1 MMKTEGMSEMIIRS
15 IDAVIR
21 MLDADY
27 IENGKIEEKIQGV
40 CIDSRKVVV
49 GNLYIPI
56 RGANNNGHAFVRQA
70 IDNGAKA
77 VLWERKEP
85 NPPADVV
92 VILVEDTTAALQQL
106 AKAYRDQLHM
116 KVVGVTGSNGKTSTK
131 DILASVLSKHYITQ
145 KTLGNYNNEI
155 GVPLTLLS
163 LSEECEVAVVE
174 MGMENLGELSFLTKM
189 VRPDIAI
196 ISNVGTAHLEN
207 LKTLENIAKA
217 KMEIVDGTGE
227 HGLLIYNGDQKL
239 LRAAAIE
246 KEIPG
251 HIRIKTFGQKER
263 VDVRVE
269 NVHQNADGL
278 QFSIHGEDMPFH
290 LDMIGKHQAMN
301 ATAAW
306 VAAKALGLHN
316 EEIQEGFA
324 SVEKTGLRN
333 ELVWVNQCLIL
344 NDSYKSNPQSALAA
358 VDTMEEFAIPY
369 KLAVLGDML
378 ELGETSDM
386 IHYTLGKD
394 ISSYHLQEVLTIGE
408 MACYIAQGA
417 RDNMKDTLVRHFT
430 SKEALLDYLKPY
442 MHKECMLL
450 VKGSRGMKLDELV
463 NDLQKEQQ

>member
-1 MMKTEGMSEMIIRS
+1 MIIRS
-15 IDAVIR
+15 IDAIIR

-27 IENGKIEEKIQGV
+27 IENADIEEKIQGV
-40 CIDSRKVVV
+40 CIDSRKVVE

-56 RGANNNGHAFVRQA
+56 HGANNNGHAYVQQA
-70 IDNGAKA
+70 IDNGARA
-77 VLWERKEP
+77 VLWERREA
-85 NPPADVV
+85 NPPKEIV
-92 VILVEDTTAALQQL
+92 VILVDDTTAALQQL
-106 AKAYRDQLHM
+106 AKHF
-116 KVVGVTGSNGKTSTK
+116 
-131 DILASVLSKHYITQ
+131 ITQ

-163 LSEECEVAVVE
+163 LSENCEAAVVE
-174 MGMENLGELSFLTKM
+174 MGMENLQELSFLTQI

-207 LKTLENIAKA
+207 LGTMENIARA
-217 KMEIVDGTGE
+217 KMEITEGLGE
-227 HGLLIYNGDQKL
+227 HGLLIYNGDQQL
-239 LRAAAIE
+239 LRNAAIE
-246 KEIPG
+246 KLIPG
-251 HIRIKTFGQKER
+251 CIKIRTFGKDEQN
-263 VDVRVE
+263 DVV
-269 NVHQNADGL
+269 VHQVRQLPDGL
-278 QFSIHGEDMPFH
+278 CFSIKDQVYH

-306 VAAKALGLHN
+306 IAARALGLDE
-316 EEIQEGFA
+316 EEIAQGFA

-333 ELVWVNQCLIL
+333 ELVRVNQCLIL

-358 VDTMEEFAIPY
+358 VDTMEEFDIPY

-394 ISSYHLQEVLTIGE
+394 ISSYHLQEVLTIGD

-417 RDNMKDTLVRHFT
+417 RDNMEHTLVRHFT
-430 SKEALLDYLKPY
+430 DKEELLNYLRPY

-450 VKGSRGMKLDELV
+450 VKGSRGMKLDEVVDELV
-463 NDLQKEQQ
+463 KEQQ

>member
-1 MMKTEGMSEMIIRS
+1 MSKMIIRS
-15 IDAVIR
+15 IDAIIR

-27 IENGKIEEKIQGV
+27 IENADIEEKIQGV
-40 CIDSRKVVV
+40 CIDSRKVVE

-56 RGANNNGHAFVRQA
+56 HGVNNNGHAYVQQA
-70 IDNGAKA
+70 IEHGAKA
-77 VLWERKEP
+77 VLWERKEQNQP
-85 NPPADVV
+85 HEVV

-106 AKAYRDQLHM
+106 AKAYRDQLNL
-116 KVVGVTGSNGKTSTK
+116 KVVGITGSNGKTSTK
-131 DILASVLSKHYITQ
+131 DILASVLAKHFITQ
-145 KTLGNYNNEI
+145 KTLGNFNNEI

-163 LSEECEVAVVE
+163 LSENCEAAVVE
-174 MGMENLGELSFLTKM
+174 MGMENLNELSFLTHI

-207 LKTLENIAKA
+207 LGTMENIAKA
-217 KMEIVDGTGE
+217 KLEIVEGLNE
-227 HGLLIYNGDQKL
+227 HGLLIYNGDQQL
-239 LRAAAIE
+239 LRDAAVE
-246 KEIPG
+246 KQIPG
-251 HIRIKTFGQKER
+251 YIKIRTFGKEAHN
-263 VDVRVE
+263 DVIVSH
-269 NVHQNADGL
+269 VHQLEDGL
-278 QFSIHGEDMPFH
+278 RFSINEDDWVYH

-306 VAAKALGLHN
+306 IAAKALGLSE
-316 EEIQEGFA
+316 EEIAEGFA

-333 ELVWVNQCLIL
+333 ELVKVNQCLIL

-358 VDTMEEFAIPY
+358 VDTMEEFDIPY

-394 ISSYHLQEVLTIGE
+394 ISRYHIQEVLTIGD

-417 RDNMKDTLVRHFT
+417 RDNMEHTLVRHFT
-430 SKEALLDYLKPY
+430 DKEALISYLKPY

-450 VKGSRGMKLDELV
+450 VKGSRGMKLDEVVDVLV
-463 NDLQKEQQ
+463 QEQQ

>member
-1 MMKTEGMSEMIIRS
+1 MIIRS
-15 IDAVIR
+15 IDAIIR

-27 IENGKIEEKIQGV
+27 IENADIEEKIQGV
-40 CIDSRKVVV
+40 CIDSRKVVE

-56 RGANNNGHAFVRQA
+56 HGVNNNGHAYVQQA
-70 IDNGAKA
+70 VENGARA
-77 VLWERKEP
+77 VLWERREP
-85 NPPADVV
+85 NPPEKIV
-92 VILVEDTTAALQQL
+92 VILVDDTTAALQQL
-106 AKAYRDQLHM
+106 AKAYRDQLNM

-131 DILASVLSKHYITQ
+131 DILASVLAKHFITQ
-145 KTLGNYNNEI
+145 KTLGNFNNEI

-163 LSEECEVAVVE
+163 LSENCEAAVVE
-174 MGMENLGELSFLTKM
+174 MGMENLQELSFLTQL

-207 LKTLENIAKA
+207 LGTMENIARA
-217 KMEIVDGTGE
+217 KLEIVEGLGE
-227 HGLLIYNGDQKL
+227 HGLLIYNGDQQL
-239 LRAAAIE
+239 LRTAAVE
-246 KEIPG
+246 KQIPG
-251 HIRIKTFGQKER
+251 YIKIRTFGKEERNDVVVQQVRQKE
-263 VDVRVE
+263 
-269 NVHQNADGL
+269 DGL
-278 QFSIHGEDMPFH
+278 RFSINRDARVYH

-306 VAAKALGLHN
+306 IAAKALGLDE
-316 EEIQEGFA
+316 EEIAEGFA

-333 ELVWVNQCLIL
+333 ELVKVDQCLIL

-358 VDTMEEFAIPY
+358 VDTMEEFDVPY

-394 ISSYHLQEVLTIGE
+394 ISSYHLQEVLTIGD

-417 RDNMKDTLVRHFT
+417 RDNMEHTLIRHFT
-430 SKEALLDYLKPY
+430 DKHELLDYLRPY

-450 VKGSRGMKLDELV
+450 VKGSRGMKLDEVVDALIE
-463 NDLQKEQQ
+463 EQR